1 MRWTVALLALTA
13 CTACTRW
20 TTYENGND
28 LRPVLAEALRA
39 QGGGAAL
46 VAGGRAYA
54 IRPEAL
60 KEERR
65 ALTAALAEAL
75 ETQRYRVPDDV
86 DDMVVSFAGVSQ
98 ADVTS
103 FSYPDRRL
111 ELAGALTVQ
120 GMRRGSSAVYWISKE
135 KRERYYLY
143 VEVRGTPAIERAW
156 QQLARR
162 AEATAEAAI
171 YTPAPLETMHG
182 GTEFTRAALSEIRE
196 IEGGS

>member
-1 MRWTVALLALTA
+1 MRWTGVLLALTV

-39 QGGGAAL
+39 QDGGAAL
-46 VAGGRAYA
+46 VAGGRAYS

-65 ALTAALAEAL
+65 ALTDARAEAL

-86 DDMVVSFAGVSQ
+86 VVTFAGVNQ

-111 ELAGALTVQ
+111 ELAGAVTVQ
-120 GMRRGSSAVYWISKE
+120 GMRRGSSSVYWISKE

-143 VEVRGTPAIERAW
+143 VEVKGTPAIERAW

-162 AEATAEAAI
+162 AEAAAEAAI

-182 GTEFTRAALSEIRE
+182 GTEFTRAALSEIQE